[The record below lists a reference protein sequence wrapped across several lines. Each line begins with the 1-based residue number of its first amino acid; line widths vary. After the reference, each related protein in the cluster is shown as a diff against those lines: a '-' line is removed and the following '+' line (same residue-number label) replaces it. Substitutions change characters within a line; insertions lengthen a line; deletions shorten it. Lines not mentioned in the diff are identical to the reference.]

1 LNNQQEYAFGL
12 NPTLGSSVNPVTVPL
27 DKTTGMFT
35 YTRRATPA
43 ASGLTY
49 IVQTSTDL
57 VTWTPDA
64 TAVQTVTGTASEVQT
79 VDVTLSGTIP
89 LTAPSI
95 FVRIKAA
102 P

>member
-1 LNNQQEYAFGL
+1 M
-12 NPTLGSSVNPVTVPL
+12 PL

-43 ASGLTY
+43 ATGLTY
-49 IVQTSTDL
+49 TVQTSADL
-57 VTWTPDA
+57 AAWAPDGGAVQNVTGTVGD
-64 TAVQTVTGTASEVQT
+64 VQTVEVT
-79 VDVTLSGTIP
+79 VSGAP